1 MNNLSIT
8 DIKSILSKSL
18 KEERFYHSLSVNAV
32 AASLAMRYGADV
44 KKAELAGL
52 IHDCAKAYPSD
63 CFIQMA
69 DDFGIELLEVERD
82 NPQLIHAKLGAYY
95 AKKDFGVYD
104 DEILNAIIYHT
115 TGRPNMCLLEKI
127 IYIADYIE
135 PARYKAKRLDE
146 VRTAAFEDLDKC
158 LDMILSDTVE
168 HLIEKKYVINPITLE
183 TYKYYSKS
191 KKENE

>member
-1 MNNLSIT
+1 MNDLSIT

-18 KEERFYHSLSVNAV
+18 KEERFYHSLSVSAV
-32 AASLAMRYGADV
+32 AASLAMRYGGDIR
-44 KKAELAGL
+44 KAELAGL
-52 IHDCAKAYPSD
+52 IHDCAKAYPTD
-63 CFIQMA
+63 QFIKMA
-69 DDFGIELLEVERD
+69 DDFGIELLNVERD

-95 AKKDFGVYD
+95 AKKDFFVYD

-115 TGRPNMCLLEKI
+115 TGRPNMSLLEKI

-146 VRTAAFEDLDKC
+146 VRVAAFENLDKC

-168 HLIEKKYVINPITLE
+168 HLIEKNYVINPITLE
-183 TYKYYSKS
+183 TYKYYSKQG
-191 KKENE
+191 KGD